1 MFVYEDDKKATLNVA
16 FNTQTPVEAPE
27 VVIEGYK
34 NGAKVIV
41 NGATAIDVENA
52 EKFETIRRPFVYQ
65 KNDVLNVT
73 FQDNMPV
80 EAPEVTIDAIAEDK
94 VSITANSKNIRVTYT
109 AEGVTYEAPANS
121 AGRKSRKQQTVVE
134 EPAPVVEAPVE
145 ETPEVVEV

>member
-1 MFVYEDDKKATLNVA
+1 MFVYVDDKKATLNVA
-16 FNTQTPVEAPE
+16 FNTQIPVEAPE

-52 EKFETIRRPFVYQ
+52 ETFETIRRPFVYQ

-94 VSITANSKNIRVTYT
+94 VSITANGKNIRVTYT
-109 AEGVTYEAPANS
+109 AEGVTYEAPA
-121 AGRKSRKQQTVVE
+121 ATGRKSRKATAPVE
-134 EPAPVVEAPVE
+134 EPAPVVE
-145 ETPEVVEV
+145 ETPEVVEA

>member
-1 MFVYEDDKKATLNVA
+1 MFVYVDDKKATLNVA
-16 FNTQTPVEAPE
+16 FNTQIPVEAPE

-80 EAPEVTIDAIAEDK
+80 EVPEVTIDAIADDK
-94 VSITANSKNIRVTYT
+94 VSITANGKNIRVTYT
-109 AEGVTYEAPANS
+109 PEGVTYEAPAA
-121 AGRKSRKQQTVVE
+121 AGRKSKKTTTPVE
-134 EPAPVVEAPVE
+134 EPAHVVE
-145 ETPEVVEV
+145 ETPEVVEA

>member
-1 MFVYEDDKKATLNVA
+1 MFVYVDDKKATLNVA
-16 FNTQTPVEAPE
+16 FNTQIPVEAPE

-80 EAPEVTIDAIAEDK
+80 ETPEVMIDAIAEDK
-94 VSITANSKNIRVTYT
+94 ASITANGKNIRVTYT
-109 AEGVTYEAPANS
+109 AGGVTYEAPA
-121 AGRKSRKQQTVVE
+121 ATGGKSRETTTPVE
-134 EPAPVVEAPVE
+134 EPAPVVE
-145 ETPEVVEV
+145 ETPEVVED